1 VSLVLRLL
9 CATALAAVLFV
20 PATSRAD
27 DDDDKPEPGA
37 VLLGAVSDVSAEVS
51 ATLRLGDGETWYA
64 FAYKAT
70 GGSRQWTAWV
80 KAARDRGRDIA
91 VAATLSGLAPA
102 TPYEVLL
109 VANGEGDPVAGKPA
123 SFTTAAAPSTPP
135 AESPGPTP
143 APPATVL
150 PDQPDATPD
159 LGVSVV
165 AAAESGAVRVRL
177 PGSDEFVDLPAT
189 ASVPVGTVVDAR
201 RGTLALTT
209 ALPGGGVQQG
219 SFKGAKF
226 QIRQTTKGG
235 GYADLHLRGGSFAG
249 CRQHSTR
256 RLASAATTK
265 PKKPVRRLWGKD
277 RSGRFRTHGR
287 DSVTTVRGT
296 EWKVADRCDGTVTR
310 VTEGAV
316 DVRVRR
322 TERVLRVEA
331 GERFV
336 APHAR

>member
-1 VSLVLRLL
+1 VSLVLRFV
-9 CATALAAVLFV
+9 CVTAVAAALFV

-27 DDDDKPEPGA
+27 DDDKPQPGA

-51 ATLRLGDGETWYA
+51 ATLRLGDGETSYS
-64 FAYKAT
+64 FAYRAT
-70 GGSRQWTAWV
+70 GGSRQSTTAV
-80 KAARDRGRDIA
+80 KATRQTVRDIP
-91 VAATLSGLAPA
+91 VAATLSGL
-102 TPYEVLL
+102 TPGTRYEVRL
-109 VANGEGDPVAGKPA
+109 VADGEGDPVAGEPA
-123 SFTTAAAPSTPP
+123 YFTTAGAPATPP
-135 AESPGPTP
+135 AESPGTPPADTP
-143 APPATVL
+143 A
-150 PDQPDATPD
+150 QPGATPD

-165 AAAESGAVRVRL
+165 AAAESGAVRVKL
-177 PGSDEFVDLPAT
+177 PGSDEFVDLLAT
-189 ASVPVGTVVDAR
+189 GSVPVGTVVDAR

-226 QIRQTTKGG
+226 QVRQTAKGG
-235 GYADLHLRGGSFAG
+235 GYVDLHLRGGGFAG
-249 CRQHSTR
+249 CRQRSAR
-256 RLASAATTK
+256 RLASAATTN

-296 EWKVADRCDGTVTR
+296 EWKVADRCGGTVTR

-322 TERVLRVEA
+322 TGRVVRVEA

-336 APHAR
+336 APHVAR